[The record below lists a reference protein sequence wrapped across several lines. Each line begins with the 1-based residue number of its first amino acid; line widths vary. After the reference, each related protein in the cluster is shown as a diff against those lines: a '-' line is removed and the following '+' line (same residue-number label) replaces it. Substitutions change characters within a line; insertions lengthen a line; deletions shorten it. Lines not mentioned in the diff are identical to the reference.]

1 MEIQTLHE
9 TATTAARTAAD
20 ALYAQI
26 GDRYPCGFAWVT
38 YFPKHK
44 GNTAAGKAERKLF
57 ESIGFSK
64 DYTGKAWQ
72 LRNPSRHITQNMDVK
87 EAGAEAYAK
96 LMQEAGY
103 AVHAASRMD

>member
-1 MEIQTLHE
+1 MNIQELHE
-9 TATTAARTAAD
+9 KATVAARAAAD
-20 ALYAQI
+20 ELYGKI
-26 GDRYPCGFAWVT
+26 GERYPCGFAWVT
-38 YFPKHK
+38 YYPKNK

-57 ESIGFSK
+57 ESIGFKK

-72 LRNPSRHITQNMDVK
+72 LWNPSRHNTQNMDVK